1 MVYHPINSLGG
12 MRTGSYASFLYI
24 FKASVFPVVSA
35 GKMDSFIFFGGE
47 DDEDDVVHTQD
58 NLQEHKRNEADPRLR
73 RRKER

>member
-35 GKMDSFIFFGGE
+35 GKMDSFILFGGE
-47 DDEDDVVHTQD
+47 DDEET
-58 NLQEHKRNEADPRLR
+58 RLL
-73 RRKER
+73 